1 MSDYILKRNLIRED
15 GEVIKV
21 GEPLPSDIDDEVI
34 KIYIEKGIISKKR
47 SYNKAAPKPE
57 GE

>member
-34 KIYIEKGIISKKR
+34 KIYIEKGRDIDR
-47 SYNKAAPKPE
+47 HHTMF
-57 GE
+57 G

>member
-1 MSDYILKRNLIRED
+1 MSEYILKRNLILD
-15 GEVIKV
+15 NGEVIKI
-21 GEPLPSDIDDEVI
+21 GSPLPDMDDDII
-34 KIYIEKGIISKKR
+34 KIYIEKGIIRKKR

>member
-1 MSDYILKRNLIRED
+1 MSEYILKRNLIRED

-21 GEPLPSDIDDEVI
+21 GQPLPDDISEEVI
-34 KIYIEKGIISKKR
+34 EMYLSKGIIKKKR

>member
-21 GEPLPSDIDDEVI
+21 GEPLPSDIDDDVI
-34 KIYIEKGIISKKR
+34 KIYIENGIIRKKR

>member
-1 MSDYILKRNLIRED
+1 MSEYILKRNLIREN

-34 KIYIEKGIISKKR
+34 KIYIEKGIIRKKR